1 MCQFT
6 ARKLHY
12 KLYGLYVPSGR
23 RDVLSSPQ
31 ILIIDFLGYNSGT
44 PENMQILGEKYSK
57 IILEEKLLLQSLLA
71 EIKELSDKE
80 LEYRLISVSESLD
93 NLFSIVFIG
102 EFSTGKSSV
111 INALLGEEVLPKGI
125 TPTTDEITVI
135 KYGDRREEIAENGCR
150 VITVPQERLKGLFI
164 VDTPGTNVTIEQHE
178 RLTQDYIPKAD
189 IVFFTIGAERAVTGS
204 EARLI
209 KFIKESWL
217 KNIVFLLN
225 KIDVAADDQELGSLI
240 RHTRDELE
248 RSFGVKPHLIPVSA
262 RLAWEGKTAS
272 DSELLSRS
280 GFEALEQ
287 YIFDTLSEEERIR
300 MKIRSASEFA
310 LSLCAETEKVLDGHI
325 GRISED
331 MQRLDEYGKKLDS
344 MKDEIVGNASQF
356 TERIR
361 SRLLEFKTR
370 GIEYIDELMRF
381 ANIFKLMNKQK
392 IAKEFE
398 YRVSRQTVSE
408 LEKDLDAMVIWTEK
422 SARTLLD
429 STLDFYNRS
438 MKPDISSATT
448 GFIYDRTRLVDTV
461 RKELETK
468 RKAID
473 PATLGGNLVDS
484 ARGAVASVLGVQVGS
499 LALGAAVVSAF
510 SSLLVDITGIL
521 ATVAVMATAF
531 AILPRKRRDAMK
543 EFGSKVDAL
552 IEEMISG
559 VSSQIER
566 DFSGI
571 KIQVNDSLLPLRN
584 FYKTEKEK
592 LSESRARVNGLK
604 SGLGEIRER
613 AELKS

>member
-1 MCQFT
+1 M
-6 ARKLHY
+6 R
-12 KLYGLYVPSGR
+12 
-23 RDVLSSPQ
+23 
-31 ILIIDFLGYNSGT
+31 ILDD
-44 PENMQILGEKYSK
+44 KYSK
-57 IILEEKLLLQSLLA
+57 VVLEEKLLLQSLLA
-71 EIKELSDKE
+71 EIKELSDSG
-80 LEYRLISVSESLD
+80 LEGRLRSVEEGLD
-93 NLFSIVFIG
+93 TLFSLVFIG

-111 INALLGEEVLPKGI
+111 INALLGQDVLPKGI

-135 KYGDRREEIAENGCR
+135 KYGEHGGESLENGCR
-150 VITVPQERLKGLFI
+150 VISVPQDRLKGLFI
-164 VDTPGTNVTIEQHE
+164 VDTPGTNVTITQHE
-178 RLTQDYIPKAD
+178 RLTQEYIPKAD

-204 EARLI
+204 EAKLI
-209 KFIKESWL
+209 RFIKESWL

-225 KIDVAADDQELGSLI
+225 KIDIAADEQELGTLI

-248 RSFGVKPHLIPVSA
+248 RSFGIKPHLIPVSA
-262 RLAWEGKTAS
+262 RLALEGKTVS
-272 DSELLSRS
+272 DPALLSRS

-287 YIFDTLSEEERIR
+287 YIFDTLNEEERVR
-300 MKIRSASEFA
+300 MKIKAASEFA
-310 LSLCAETEKVLDGHI
+310 VNICAETEKALDGHI
-325 GRISED
+325 DRISED
-331 MQRLDEYGKKLDS
+331 MRKLGEFERKLDS
-344 MKDEIVGNASQF
+344 MKEEVVENSSQF

-381 ANIFKLMNKQK
+381 TNIFKLMSKQK

-408 LEKDLDAMVIWTEK
+408 LEKDLDAMVTWTEK

-429 STLDFYNRS
+429 STIEFYNKSIRADTS
-438 MKPDISSATT
+438 NVTT

-461 RKELETK
+461 RNELETK
-468 RKAID
+468 RRAID

-531 AILPRKRRDAMK
+531 AILPKKRRDAMK
-543 EFGSKVDAL
+543 EFSGKVDAL

-559 VSSQIER
+559 VSSQLER
-566 DFSGI
+566 DFGGI
-571 KIQVNDSLLPLRN
+571 KIQVSDSLSPLRS
-584 FYKTEKEK
+584 FYKMEKQK
-592 LSESRARVNGLK
+592 LSESKVRVSGIK
-604 SGLGEIRER
+604 SKFGEIQER
-613 AELKS
+613 TGLTG